1 MNFLAH
7 YYVGTR
13 LQLSTTPLPA
23 YVVGTSLPD
32 LLPLAAP
39 RTRLRLPLPIPLV
52 TGYGDYH
59 LALTAG
65 IRSHL
70 RGDTAF
76 HKSPE
81 FGVAQAK
88 AAMLLSEA
96 GFVDMRV
103 RGFFVS
109 HILVE
114 LALDA
119 ALLRNM
125 PQLGE
130 EFYAA
135 FSAADFDCITRWAEA
150 ATARP
155 LPDLPSV
162 LQRFADSRYL
172 MQYLSDEGIAQ
183 GLSRL
188 CIRARQDSFEGE
200 NFTRLTDVAGQIVHH
215 LHPRIAEILAEAA

>member
-7 YYVGTR
+7 YYVATR

-39 RTRLRLPLPIPLV
+39 RTRLRLPLSIPLV
-52 TGYGDYH
+52 TGYADYH
-59 LALTAG
+59 LSLTAG
-65 IRSHL
+65 ICSHL
-70 RGDTAF
+70 RADAAF
-76 HKSPE
+76 HKSPG
-81 FGVAQAK
+81 FGDAQVK
-88 AAMLLSEA
+88 AGLLLNEA
-96 GFVDMRV
+96 GFSGIRV
-103 RGFFVS
+103 RRFFVS

-114 LALDA
+114 LALDV
-119 ALLRNM
+119 ALLRST
-125 PQLGE
+125 PQMGE

-135 FSAADFDCITRWAEA
+135 FSAADFDCITRWTEA

-172 MQYLSDEGIAQ
+172 LHYLSDEGVAQ

-200 NFTRLTDVAGQIVHH
+200 NLIRLTDVAGQIVDH

>member
-13 LQLSTTPLPA
+13 LQLSIAPLPA
-23 YVVGTSLPD
+23 YAVGTSLPD

-39 RTRLRLPLPIPLV
+39 RTRLRLPLPNQPV
-52 TGYGDYH
+52 TCNADQH

-70 RGDTAF
+70 MADAAF
-76 HKSPE
+76 HKSPG
-81 FGVAQAK
+81 FGDAQVK
-88 AAMLLSEA
+88 AGLLLNEA
-96 GFVDMRV
+96 GFSGIRV
-103 RGFFVS
+103 RRFFIS

-119 ALLRNM
+119 ALLRSA
-125 PQLGE
+125 PYLGE

-135 FSAADFDCITRWAEA
+135 FSAADFESITQWTVA

-155 LPDLPSV
+155 LPDLSSV
-162 LQRFADSRYL
+162 LERFANSRYL
-172 MQYLSDEGIAQ
+172 LQYLSDEGVAQ

-200 NFTRLTDVAGQIVHH
+200 NFTRLTDVVGQIVEQ
-215 LHPRIAEILAEAA
+215 LHPRIAEILTEAA

>member
-39 RTRLRLPLPIPLV
+39 RTRLRLPLPSQPLTV
-52 TGYGDYH
+52 YADH
-59 LALTAG
+59 LALSAG
-65 IRSHL
+65 ISSHL

-96 GFVDMRV
+96 GFEEIRV

-172 MQYLSDEGIAQ
+172 MQYLSDEGVAQ

-188 CIRARQDSFEGE
+188 CIRARQDGFEGD
-200 NFTRLTDVAGQIVHH
+200 NFSRLGCVVCQMVEY
-215 LHPRIAEILAEAA
+215 LHPRIATLLSEAA

>member
-7 YYVGTR
+7 YYVATR
-13 LQLSTTPLPA
+13 LQLFTTPLPA

-52 TGYGDYH
+52 TGYADYYFD
-59 LALTAG
+59 LTAG

-76 HKSPE
+76 HKSPAFAE
-81 FGVAQAK
+81 AQSEAN
-88 AAMLLSEA
+88 MLLSEA
-96 GFVDMRV
+96 GFVEMRV

-135 FSAADFDCITRWAEA
+135 FSAADFDCITRWTEA

-172 MQYLSDEGIAQ
+172 LHYLSDEGVAQ

-188 CIRARQDSFEGE
+188 CIRARQDGFEGD
-200 NFTRLTDVAGQIVHH
+200 NFSRLGCVVCQMVEY
-215 LHPRIAEILAEAA
+215 LHPRIATLLSEAA

>member
-39 RTRLRLPLPIPLV
+39 RTRLRLPLSSQPLTV
-52 TGYGDYH
+52 YADH
-59 LALTAG
+59 HALTAG

-70 RGDTAF
+70 RADAAF
-76 HKSPE
+76 HKSPAFAE
-81 FGVAQAK
+81 MQSEANR
-88 AAMLLSEA
+88 LLSEA
-96 GFVDMRV
+96 GFSGIRV
-103 RGFFVS
+103 RRFFVS

-119 ALLRNM
+119 ALLRSA
-125 PQLGE
+125 PHLGE

-135 FSAADFDCITRWAEA
+135 FSAADFESITQWTVA

-155 LPDLPSV
+155 LPDLSSV
-162 LQRFADSRYL
+162 LERFANSRYL
-172 MQYLSDEGIAQ
+172 LQYLSDEGVAQ

-200 NFTRLTDVAGQIVHH
+200 NFTRLTDVVGQIVEH
-215 LHPRIAEILAEAA
+215 LNPCIAEILIEAA